1 MDEKDDACMKIEGWG
16 RIREIFAIFARNQ
29 KTFAYE
35 INSRTFLNDGP
46 QGREGPQPPY
56 KKR

>member
-16 RIREIFAIFARNQ
+16 RILEIFAIFARNQ

-46 QGREGPQPPY
+46 QGREGP
-56 KKR
+56 RTSI